1 MNRILKT
8 MKNRPHDENMAKLKV
23 EHETIIAKFTGK
35 EKPMSMFQIN
45 QQMHKIDFDV
55 NDEINPDKA
64 NEKIKFKNLEY
75 FINGYQKK
83 LSQKPIKFIEDLQD
97 DVVIDF

>member
-45 QQMHKIDFDV
+45 Q
-55 NDEINPDKA
+55 
-64 NEKIKFKNLEY
+64 
-75 FINGYQKK
+75 
-83 LSQKPIKFIEDLQD
+83 
-97 DVVIDF
+97 